1 MIYYNW
7 VKRMA
12 SRMSK
17 YFNSTNDVLKRSEK
31 NQKLYDEIYSDEDYS
46 NIEGIATIDKNNE
59 IDLAKLKNTIKN
71 RENYSRQKKF
81 KDLNEEPEEEP
92 VISEEFKQKEQKIY
106 DIRDILLKAKD
117 KKPEEDT
124 PRRLDNT
131 NYNILKDLEKN
142 ENKKDI
148 TKELEEETDELKELI
163 DTITNTSML
172 NQLNDK
178 ELGMNMFNL
187 SDDPESSGKSVK
199 ELLEQAR
206 KLQEKKENTLDNSF
220 FTSSL
225 NFSKDDFD
233 VSDEKTKKPKKGI
246 LKKSLLFTGLLI
258 LTAAIIVGVY
268 YLIK

>member
-1 MIYYNW
+1 
-7 VKRMA
+7 MA

-17 YFNSTNDVLKRSEK
+17 YFNSTEDVPKRSEK
-31 NQKLYDEIYSDEDYS
+31 NQKLYDEIYNEEDYS

-81 KDLNEEPEEEP
+81 KDLNDEPEDKPITTED
-92 VISEEFKQKEQKIY
+92 FKQKEQKIY

-131 NYNILKDLEKN
+131 NYNILKDLE
-142 ENKKDI
+142 ENGSKKDI
-148 TKELEEETDELKELI
+148 SKELEKETDELKELI
-163 DTITNTSML
+163 DTITNTGML

-187 SDDPESSGKSVK
+187 SDDPENSGQSVK

-206 KLQEKKENTLDNSF
+206 KAQDKKESTLDNSF
-220 FTSSL
+220 FTSSM

-233 VSDEKTKKPKKGI
+233 DAQEAKKKKEKKGI
-246 LKKSLLFTGLLI
+246 LKKILLFTGLL
-258 LTAAIIVGVY
+258 LMTAIIVGGVY

>member
-1 MIYYNW
+1 
-7 VKRMA
+7 MA

-17 YFNSTNDVLKRSEK
+17 YFNNTDDVPKRSEK
-31 NQKLYDEIYSDEDYS
+31 NQKLYNEIYNEEDYS

-59 IDLAKLKNTIKN
+59 IDLAKLKNTIRN

-81 KDLNEEPEEEP
+81 KDLNDEPEDKPITTED
-92 VISEEFKQKEQKIY
+92 FKQKEQKIY

-131 NYNILKDLEKN
+131 NYNILKDLE
-142 ENKKDI
+142 ENGSKKDI
-148 TKELEEETDELKELI
+148 SKELEKETDELKELI
-163 DTITNTSML
+163 DTITNTGML

-187 SDDPESSGKSVK
+187 SDDPENSGQSVK
-199 ELLEQAR
+199 ELLAQAR
-206 KLQEKKENTLDNSF
+206 KAQEKKENTLDNSF

-225 NFSKDDFD
+225 NFSQDDFD
-233 VSDEKTKKPKKGI
+233 DAQEAKKKKEKKGI
-246 LKKSLLFTGLLI
+246 IKKVLLFTGLL
-258 LTAAIIVGVY
+258 LMTALIVVGVY

>member
-1 MIYYNW
+1 
-7 VKRMA
+7 MA

-17 YFNSTNDVLKRSEK
+17 YFNNTDDVPKRSEK
-31 NQKLYDEIYSDEDYS
+31 NQKLYDEIYNEEDYS

-81 KDLNEEPEEEP
+81 KDLNDEPEDKPITTED
-92 VISEEFKQKEQKIY
+92 FKQKEQKIY
-106 DIRDILLKAKD
+106 DIRDVLLKAKD

-131 NYNILKDLEKN
+131 NYNILKDLE
-142 ENKKDI
+142 ENGSKKDI
-148 TKELEEETDELKELI
+148 SKELEKETDELKELI
-163 DTITNTSML
+163 DTITNTGML

-187 SDDPESSGKSVK
+187 SDDPENSGQSVK
-199 ELLEQAR
+199 ELLAQAR
-206 KLQEKKENTLDNSF
+206 KAQEKKENTLDNSF

-233 VSDEKTKKPKKGI
+233 DAQEAKKKKEKKGI
-246 LKKSLLFTGLLI
+246 IKKALLFTGLL
-258 LTAAIIVGVY
+258 LMTAAIVVGVY

>member
-1 MIYYNW
+1 
-7 VKRMA
+7 MA

-17 YFNSTNDVLKRSEK
+17 YFNNTDDVPKRSEK
-31 NQKLYDEIYSDEDYS
+31 NQKLYDEIYNEEDYS

-59 IDLAKLKNTIKN
+59 IDLAKLKNTIRN

-81 KDLNEEPEEEP
+81 KDLNDEPEDKPITTED
-92 VISEEFKQKEQKIY
+92 FKQKEQKIY

-131 NYNILKDLEKN
+131 NYNILKDLE
-142 ENKKDI
+142 ENGSKKDI
-148 TKELEEETDELKELI
+148 SKELEKETDELKELI
-163 DTITNTSML
+163 DTITNTGML

-187 SDDPESSGKSVK
+187 SDDPENSGQSVK
-199 ELLEQAR
+199 ELLAQAR
-206 KLQEKKENTLDNSF
+206 KAQEKKENTLDNSF

-233 VSDEKTKKPKKGI
+233 DAQEAKKKKEKKGI
-246 LKKSLLFTGLLI
+246 IKKALLFTGLL
-258 LTAAIIVGVY
+258 LMTALIVVGVY

>member
-1 MIYYNW
+1 
-7 VKRMA
+7 MA

-17 YFNSTNDVLKRSEK
+17 YFNNTDDVPKRSEK
-31 NQKLYDEIYSDEDYS
+31 NQKLYDEIYNEEDYS

-59 IDLAKLKNTIKN
+59 IDLAKLKNTIRN

-81 KDLNEEPEEEP
+81 KDLNDEPEDKPITTED
-92 VISEEFKQKEQKIY
+92 FKQKEQKIY

-131 NYNILKDLEKN
+131 NYNILKDLE
-142 ENKKDI
+142 ENGSKKDI
-148 TKELEEETDELKELI
+148 SKELEKETDELKELI
-163 DTITNTSML
+163 DTITNTGML

-187 SDDPESSGKSVK
+187 SDDPENSGQSVK
-199 ELLEQAR
+199 ELLAQAR
-206 KLQEKKENTLDNSF
+206 KAQEKKENTLDNSF

-233 VSDEKTKKPKKGI
+233 DAQDAKKKKEKKGI
-246 LKKSLLFTGLLI
+246 IKKILLFTGLL
-258 LTAAIIVGVY
+258 LMTALIVVGVY

>member
-1 MIYYNW
+1 
-7 VKRMA
+7 MA

-17 YFNSTNDVLKRSEK
+17 YFNNTDDVPKRSEK
-31 NQKLYDEIYSDEDYS
+31 NQKLYDEIYNEEDYS

-59 IDLAKLKNTIKN
+59 IDLAKLKNTIRN

-81 KDLNEEPEEEP
+81 KDLNDEPEDKPITTED
-92 VISEEFKQKEQKIY
+92 FKQKEQKIY

-131 NYNILKDLEKN
+131 NYNILKDLE
-142 ENKKDI
+142 ENGSKKDI
-148 TKELEEETDELKELI
+148 SKELEKETDELKELI
-163 DTITNTSML
+163 DTITNTGML

-187 SDDPESSGKSVK
+187 SDDPENSGQSVK
-199 ELLEQAR
+199 ELLAQAR
-206 KLQEKKENTLDNSF
+206 KAQEKKENTLDNSF

-233 VSDEKTKKPKKGI
+233 DAQEAKKKKEKKGI
-246 LKKSLLFTGLLI
+246 VKKALLFTGLL
-258 LTAAIIVGVY
+258 LMTALIVVGVY

>member
-1 MIYYNW
+1 
-7 VKRMA
+7 MA

-17 YFNSTNDVLKRSEK
+17 YFNNTDDVPKRSEK
-31 NQKLYDEIYSDEDYS
+31 NQKLYDEIYNEEDYS

-59 IDLAKLKNTIKN
+59 IDLAKLKNTIRN

-81 KDLNEEPEEEP
+81 KDLNDEPEDKPITTED
-92 VISEEFKQKEQKIY
+92 FKQKEQKIY

-131 NYNILKDLEKN
+131 NYNILKDLE
-142 ENKKDI
+142 ENGSKKDI
-148 TKELEEETDELKELI
+148 SKELEKETDELKELI
-163 DTITNTSML
+163 DTITNTGML

-187 SDDPESSGKSVK
+187 SDDPENSGQSVK
-199 ELLEQAR
+199 ELLAQAR
-206 KLQEKKENTLDNSF
+206 KAQEKKENTLDNSF

-233 VSDEKTKKPKKGI
+233 DAQEAKKKKEKKGI
-246 LKKSLLFTGLLI
+246 IKKILLFTGLL
-258 LTAAIIVGVY
+258 LMTAIIVVGVY

>member
-1 MIYYNW
+1 
-7 VKRMA
+7 MA

-17 YFNSTNDVLKRSEK
+17 YFNNTDDVPKRSEK
-31 NQKLYDEIYSDEDYS
+31 NQKLYDEIYNEEDYS

-59 IDLAKLKNTIKN
+59 IDLAKLKNTIRN

-81 KDLNEEPEEEP
+81 KDLNDEPEDKPITTED
-92 VISEEFKQKEQKIY
+92 FKQKEQKIY

-131 NYNILKDLEKN
+131 NYNILKDLE
-142 ENKKDI
+142 ENGSKKDI
-148 TKELEEETDELKELI
+148 SKELEKETDELKELI
-163 DTITNTSML
+163 DTITNTGML

-187 SDDPESSGKSVK
+187 SDDPENSGQSVK
-199 ELLEQAR
+199 ELLAQAR
-206 KLQEKKENTLDNSF
+206 KAQEKKENTLDNSF

-233 VSDEKTKKPKKGI
+233 DAQEAKKKKEKKGI
-246 LKKSLLFTGLLI
+246 IKKILLFTGLL
-258 LTAAIIVGVY
+258 LMTALIVVGVY